1 MCCRG
6 CFVCAHEMFTLTKFD
21 LCFCNFRKRQMALRK
36 TWSLQQV
43 FEVLLPFLSLWV
55 KSPGV
60 KIPHYSS
67 IFPDLGPAFIAVSK
81 ASAGLGEQRFC
92 CSLTAW
98 AGAAAQRVLGRWP
111 HTAPPWDA
119 AAVAALV
126 QPGLAVP
133 QGLTEWGVCRLI
145 PCRTPGCAF
154 SPHHDPPGKVSD
166 NTTRRDQRGIICIS
180 WSKQKSCCSQC
191 KSRNTNPECQGTA
204 AARLLMA
211 ASSDP
216 HQDYS
221 TQLLCNLYLLIHTG
235 LDLSTAAQQQNC
247 LWFMVQARG
256 DSEIQPLAW
265 VCSLKRK
272 ERQGGMICM
281 VTAGYS

>member
-1 MCCRG
+1 MGDCAGLLGSSQGSWSTACTSSSHIPACVGGKMCCRG

-111 HTAPPWDA
+111 HTAPP
-119 AAVAALV
+119 
-126 QPGLAVP
+126 
-133 QGLTEWGVCRLI
+133 
-145 PCRTPGCAF
+145 
-154 SPHHDPPGKVSD
+154 
-166 NTTRRDQRGIICIS
+166 
-180 WSKQKSCCSQC
+180 
-191 KSRNTNPECQGTA
+191 
-204 AARLLMA
+204 
-211 ASSDP
+211 
-216 HQDYS
+216 
-221 TQLLCNLYLLIHTG
+221 
-235 LDLSTAAQQQNC
+235 
-247 LWFMVQARG
+247 
-256 DSEIQPLAW
+256 
-265 VCSLKRK
+265 
-272 ERQGGMICM
+272 
-281 VTAGYS
+281 